1 MAGAPGHA
9 DVILTIPSRSRQA
22 IKGRML
28 RMTHRST
35 RNQDLDKPA
44 QQYQLGPG
52 RRRTTSGKGVSKAT
66 FQAIRHHAWWRIVL
80 VF

>member
-1 MAGAPGHA
+1 
-9 DVILTIPSRSRQA
+9 
-22 IKGRML
+22 
-28 RMTHRST
+28 MTHRST

-52 RRRTTSGKGVSKAT
+52 RRRTTSGTGVSKAT